1 MLATPK
7 PEATPSSHRHLC
19 TASTAPPLFH
29 CVLYR
34 VFDLIPE
41 SMSNT
46 SSAALQL
53 DPEWPYWKSCEYKGI
68 RVEGCSDTIRFA
80 ASPWG
85 VCDITDPPAN
95 RTHVRHSR
103 PDARRRKVRRDAEEA
118 RLSTLRSNGLV
129 WACSMDRGCEVVGES
144 PRLPSQIIGEGPTS
158 HNDACFAAQ
167 GCSLRPNISSDK
179 RNNRGAGAR

>member
-7 PEATPSSHRHLC
+7 PEATPSPHRHLC

-68 RVEGCSDTIRFA
+68 RVERCSDTIPFA

-85 VCDITDPPAN
+85 VCDITGKTPQKIGPTCETADQ
-95 RTHVRHSR
+95 TL
-103 PDARRRKVRRDAEEA
+103 DAEKLAAKLKRRATAHCAQMDWYGHVQWIEVA
-118 RLSTLRSNGLV
+118 RWLEKRRAFLRRSL
-129 WACSMDRGCEVVGES
+129 AKD
-144 PRLPSQIIGEGPTS
+144 PRLIMMHVLPLSGHYMWECTK
-158 HNDACFAAQ
+158 F
-167 GCSLRPNISSDK
+167 
-179 RNNRGAGAR
+179 